1 MMRILVTG
9 ATGLIGTQLCSYLLS
24 KGHFLNILTTRTPWQ
39 TNDEQTQVFQW
50 SPQNMQIDHRALDG
64 VNAIINLAGAK
75 INQRWTK
82 KNKRSI
88 LNSRIHSTNLLLDAV
103 KHTKQKPHLINAS
116 AIGIYPSDLLKQYSE
131 SDDVFSNDF
140 DSEVVR
146 QWEGEA
152 KQFEKLSCKTT
163 ILRIGLVL
171 SNKGG
176 AFLPLSQPTR
186 LGLGAWFGNGQQWQS
201 WIHIDDLIGLID
213 FCLQNQLVGCI
224 NATAPN
230 PVRQQDLIQTIAK
243 ELKVPQFLPGIPKF
257 LMIIALGEMHKLVF
271 DSIYAKPE
279 RLLDCQYPFKFP
291 DLSTCVADLI
301 TKDK

>member
-9 ATGLIGTQLCSYLLS
+9 ATGLIGTQLCSHLLS

-39 TNDEQTQVFQW
+39 TDDKQTRVFQW
-50 SPQNMQIDHRALDG
+50 SPQNMQIDYRALEG

-88 LNSRIHSTNLLLDAV
+88 LNSRIHSTSLLLDAV

-116 AIGIYPSDLLKQYSE
+116 AIGIYPSDLIRQYTE
-131 SDDVFSNDF
+131 TDAVFSNDF
-140 DSEVVR
+140 DGEVVR
-146 QWEGEA
+146 QWEEET

-176 AFLPLSQPTR
+176 AFIPLSLPTR
-186 LGLGAWFGNGQQWQS
+186 WGLGAWFGNGQQWQS
-201 WIHIDDLIGLID
+201 WIHIDDLVGVID
-213 FCLQNQLVGCI
+213 YCLQNQLEGCV
-224 NATAPN
+224 NATASK
-230 PVRQQDLIQTIAK
+230 PVRQRDLIHTIAK
-243 ELKVPQFLPGIPKF
+243 AVGAPQFFPGIPKF
-257 LMIIALGEMHKLVF
+257 LMSITLGEMHKLVF

>member
-9 ATGLIGTQLCSYLLS
+9 ATGLIGTQLCSHLLS
-24 KGHFLNILTTRTPWQ
+24 KGHFLNILTTRNPWQ
-39 TNDEQTQVFQW
+39 TDDKQTRVFQW
-50 SPQNMQIDHRALDG
+50 SPQNMQIDHRALEG

-88 LNSRIHSTNLLLDAV
+88 LNSRIHSTSLLLDAV
-103 KHTKQKPHLINAS
+103 KHTKQKPHVINAS
-116 AIGIYPSDLLKQYSE
+116 AIGIYASDLLRQYTE
-131 SDDVFSNDF
+131 ADAVFSDDF
-140 DSEVVR
+140 DGEVVR
-146 QWEGEA
+146 QWEEEA
-152 KQFEKLSCKTT
+152 KQFEKLSCKST

-176 AFLPLSQPTR
+176 AFIPLSLPIR
-186 LGLGAWFGNGQQWQS
+186 WGLGAWFGNGQQWQS
-201 WIHIDDLIGLID
+201 WIHIDDLVGVID
-213 FCLQNQLVGCI
+213 YCLQNQLEGCV
-224 NATAPN
+224 NATASN
-230 PVRQQDLIQTIAK
+230 PVRQRHLIQTIAK
-243 ELKVPQFLPGIPKF
+243 AVNAPQFLPGIPKF
-257 LMIIALGEMHKLVF
+257 LMSIILGEMHKLVF

-301 TKDK
+301 SKDK